1 MLLKD
6 VINTR
11 DTNNNDL
18 APCPIN
24 QGLESGFEVIVS
36 LSFKPR
42 ILLPLSGGSVTNE
55 TISDPRASAAGGV
68 VDKCKG
74 FDLADNLQLSIQE
87 FRTNPSSLVLSLTVL
102 ETIRGNILPT
112 FVARRYSFYKNY
124 RWATLHGFLGQSWK
138 MEPARHSKREKCIS
152 HVNSSIKQCEIM
164 RSSTRPAIIFT
175 SFWELG

>member
-1 MLLKD
+1 MGFAVASMVVFVQIFPLDELVAMEVEGFD
-6 VINTR
+6 SGFSFTALFGSATTLVNW
-11 DTNNNDL
+11 
-18 APCPIN
+18 
-24 QGLESGFEVIVS
+24 GLESGFEVIVS

-87 FRTNPSSLVLSLTVL
+87 FRTNPSSLVLSLSVL
-102 ETIRGNILPT
+102 ETILGNILPT

-124 RWATLHGFLGQSWK
+124 R
-138 MEPARHSKREKCIS
+138 
-152 HVNSSIKQCEIM
+152 
-164 RSSTRPAIIFT
+164 
-175 SFWELG
+175 